1 MICMNARRLPVLT
14 QRSLVRLQLPQ
25 HSPKKLLQQQSVRPL
40 SFSRKRIDEARMRL
54 GLPPSPSK
62 NVSESAE
69 TDKLSMT
76 ELRQAYFAAA
86 KQCHP
91 DLHHHHQQPRNGDN
105 SKRDGSDFL
114 LLTQAYE
121 LLQREIIGV
130 ESKTDDFFDSIIT
143 VSEEE
148 AFRRMCQAQ
157 LGIPAD
163 IVEEC
168 KSNPMFRQW
177 LQGKT
182 DAAMHWRS
190 FLMQNGGL
198 APKLRS
204 RAGWLPAGDKDTIAQ
219 NKRRLLRRR
228 KR

>member
-1 MICMNARRLPVLT
+1 MMRMYARRLPVLT
-14 QRSLVRLQLPQ
+14 QSPLVRLQLPQ
-25 HSPKKLLQQQSVRPL
+25 QSLKHLLQQQGIRPL

-54 GLPPSPSK
+54 GLPPLPLQ
-62 NVSESAE
+62 NITES
-69 TDKLSMT
+69 DRLSMT

-91 DLHHHHQQPRNGDN
+91 DLLHQQTRNGDS

-121 LLQREIIGV
+121 LLQQEIMGG
-130 ESKTDDFFDSIIT
+130 SKTDDFFDSIIT
-143 VSEEE
+143 ESEED

-157 LGIPAD
+157 LGIPAE

-182 DAAMHWRS
+182 DAATHWKS

-198 APKLRS
+198 APKLRP
-204 RAGWLPAGDKDTIAQ
+204 RAGWLPAGDEDTSAQ